1 MIEIDECPICGSNNL
16 IHFLTCLDHS
26 ISRENFQLASCKKCH
41 FILTTPRPDNT
52 QLGKYYLSKAYTSHI
67 AKAKTLL
74 DRVYVIARGF
84 TLKWKLSVV
93 EKNTLNSINK
103 NLLDYGCGTGEFL
116 KVAKAKTWTTFGVEP
131 SANARSQASDD
142 IPTNISSS
150 LEEIPSN
157 KLFDA
162 ITLWHVLEHVSD
174 LDVTLQKLKNL
185 LSNNGTIFIAV
196 PNHSSWDGKK
206 YRNNWAGYDV
216 PRHLWHFSKDN
227 MKMLLEKNEM
237 KLLKIIPMK
246 LDAFYICL
254 LSEKYKANG
263 VLTLSAIIK
272 AVINGFRSNIQGKKN
287 GEYSSMIFI
296 ARK

>member
-1 MIEIDECPICGSNNL
+1 MIEIDECPICGCKDL
-16 IHFLTCLDHS
+16 VHFLTCLDHS

-52 QLGKYYLSKAYTSHI
+52 QLGRYYLSQAYTSHI
-67 AKAKTLL
+67 GKAKTIL
-74 DRVYVIARGF
+74 DRVYVMARGF
-84 TLKWKLSVV
+84 TLKWKLSIV
-93 EKNTLNSINK
+93 EKNTLNSTNK
-103 NLLDYGCGTGEFL
+103 KLLDYGCGTGEFL
-116 KVAKAKTWTTFGVEP
+116 KVAKARTWTTSGVEP
-131 SANARSQASDD
+131 STTARHEASANVKLD
-142 IPTNISSS
+142 ISPS

-157 KLFDA
+157 EKFNA

-174 LDVTLQKLKNL
+174 LDKTIQELKNL
-185 LSNNGTIFIAV
+185 LAKNGTIFIAV
-196 PNHSSWDGKK
+196 PNHTSWDRKK

-263 VLTLSAIIK
+263 ALTISAIIK
-272 AVINGFRSNIQGKKN
+272 AIINGFR
-287 GEYSSMIFI
+287 
-296 ARK
+296 